1 MEKARGRGSVTIARK
16 PHHTDGVG
24 DVESCYA
31 EGSRW
36 SRMRSLLKLLATLL
50 LVVAGSAQAASE
62 PAGKLNCGADKFGP
76 FLDFEFRFV
85 TGAWFNLPVKQFVGT
100 RFTLD
105 LNIIVE
111 PVNDT
116 PGDPIIM
123 EDFMRSPDVVPLG
136 TKGAVRFGG
145 AFSTGLGQYRM
156 RWRIIDNRGRKCL
169 GSRQFKV
176 ALSRGERTIE
186 VTLAPG
192 EIEDATTYLLRPEFP
207 ADRPHLRS
215 PQRLKIFVSLDVL
228 GRRRLPVRPRMTDL
242 LPHFSALRQLV
253 RSQEFNE
260 FSIVVFSFEDQSV
273 VARQD
278 YSPTVDFPGLGNIVD
293 ELEPETVDFE
303 DLYYGSELQ
312 FFTSMLLQELAGSK
326 TPTAAVFI
334 GHETKFG
341 KEISSRALNRLRQL
355 GASFAFLDVSYFV
368 WRGVMGNFVRA
379 MNGREYKLRKP
390 SDLAKAVTA
399 FEGQVRATK
408 LQ

>member
-1 MEKARGRGSVTIARK
+1 
-16 PHHTDGVG
+16 
-24 DVESCYA
+24 
-31 EGSRW
+31 
-36 SRMRSLLKLLATLL
+36 
-50 LVVAGSAQAASE
+50 
-62 PAGKLNCGADKFGP
+62 
-76 FLDFEFRFV
+76 
-85 TGAWFNLPVKQFVGT
+85 
-100 RFTLD
+100 
-105 LNIIVE
+105 
-111 PVNDT
+111 
-116 PGDPIIM
+116 
-123 EDFMRSPDVVPLG
+123 
-136 TKGAVRFGG
+136 
-145 AFSTGLGQYRM
+145 
-156 RWRIIDNRGRKCL
+156 
-169 GSRQFKV
+169 
-176 ALSRGERTIE
+176 
-186 VTLAPG
+186 
-192 EIEDATTYLLRPEFP
+192 
-207 ADRPHLRS
+207 
-215 PQRLKIFVSLDVL
+215 
-228 GRRRLPVRPRMTDL
+228 MTDL